1 MFIQHRNL
9 LAIPSLLTFP
19 FPGIQITGLL
29 FGETLI
35 SPPAAGSRVARP
47 KVRKGDTMRHLRI
60 PLGVICLGLLTTLC
74 HAQSQELNLPRQS
87 QRAVLTQ
94 RVGVTDITITYHRPL
109 ENGRKIWGGLVPYG
123 QVWRAGA
130 NENTTVKFSDP
141 VTVEGKPL
149 AAGTYGM
156 HMIPAENGDWTVIF
170 SNMSTAWGSFSYKQ
184 DEDALRVSVKPG
196 TADEHNALTYD
207 FDQLKPDSAVLTMS
221 WGKVAVPINI
231 AVDVNKTVEASLQ
244 KQLRGLPQYDW
255 QAWNDAANYFL
266 SAKFDY
272 EQGLKDVDQSIQN
285 EERFDNYMTKSQLLD
300 AMGKT
305 TEAKA
310 ALDQALAKA
319 SAVQLYGY
327 GRQLLKQDHKPQEA
341 FAVFH
346 QLINKYP
353 DAWVSHLAQA
363 RLDTGDGKYD
373 QAVSAI
379 KLAYNG
385 APDNIKSQLDVLQ
398 KQLES
403 KQDINK

>member
-1 MFIQHRNL
+1 MRNL
-9 LAIPSLLTFP
+9 RLSLGLVCLSLLP
-19 FPGIQITGLL
+19 
-29 FGETLI
+29 
-35 SPPAAGSRVARP
+35 V
-47 KVRKGDTMRHLRI
+47 
-60 PLGVICLGLLTTLC
+60 LC

-87 QRAVLTQ
+87 QGAILTQ
-94 RVGVTDITITYHRPL
+94 RIGVTDVTVKYHRPL

-130 NENTTVKFSDP
+130 NENTTITFTDP
-141 VTVEGKPL
+141 VTIDGKPL
-149 AAGTYGM
+149 AAGTYGL
-156 HMIPAENGDWTVIF
+156 HMIPNESGDWTVIF
-170 SNMSTAWGSFSYKQ
+170 SNMSTAWGSFTYKQ
-184 DEDALRVSVKPG
+184 DEDALRVSAKPG

-207 FDQLKPDSAVLTMS
+207 FDQLKPESAVLTMS
-221 WGKVAVPINI
+221 WGKVAVPVTIG
-231 AVDVNKTVEASLQ
+231 VDVNKTTEASLQ
-244 KQLRGLPQYDW
+244 KQLRGLSQYDW
-255 QAWNDAANYFL
+255 QAWNDAATYFL
-266 SAKFDY
+266 TAKFDY
-272 EQGLKDVDQSIQN
+272 EQGLKDADLSIQN
-285 EERFDNYMTKSQLLD
+285 EERFENLDTKANLLE

-310 ALDQALAKA
+310 AREQALSKA
-319 SAVQLYGY
+319 SAIQLYGY

-346 QLINKYP
+346 QLIQKYP

-373 QAVSAI
+373 SAVSQI

-385 APDNIKSQLDVLQ
+385 APDNIKTQLDVLQ

>member
-1 MFIQHRNL
+1 
-9 LAIPSLLTFP
+9 
-19 FPGIQITGLL
+19 
-29 FGETLI
+29 
-35 SPPAAGSRVARP
+35 
-47 KVRKGDTMRHLRI
+47 MRHLRI
-60 PLGVICLGLLTTLC
+60 PLGVICLSLLATLC

-87 QRAVLTQ
+87 QHAVLTQ
-94 RVGVTDITITYHRPL
+94 RLGVTDITVNYHRPL
-109 ENGRKIWGGLVPYG
+109 ANGRKVWGGLVPYG

-130 NENTTVKFSDP
+130 NENTTIRFSDA
-141 VTVEGKPL
+141 VTIEGKPL
-149 AAGTYGM
+149 PAGTYGL
-156 HMIPAENGDWTVIF
+156 HMIPTENGDWTVIF

-184 DEDALRVSVKPG
+184 DEDALRVTAKPG
-196 TADEHNALTYD
+196 ATGDNNALTYD

-221 WGKVAVPINI
+221 WDKVAVPINI
-231 AVDVNKTVEASLQ
+231 SVDVNKTVEASLQ

-266 SAKFDY
+266 TAKFDY
-272 EQGLKDVDQSIQN
+272 DQGLKDADTSIQN
-285 EERFDNYMTKSQLLD
+285 EARFENYMTKSQLLT

-305 TEAKA
+305 AEAKTT
-310 ALDQALAKA
+310 LDQALAKA

-363 RLDTGDGKYD
+363 RLDTGSGKYD
-373 QAVSAI
+373 AAVSQI
-379 KLAYNG
+379 KLSYNG
-385 APDNIKSQLDVLQ
+385 APDNIKPQLDALQ
-398 KQLES
+398 KQLEE

>member
-1 MFIQHRNL
+1 MRNL
-9 LAIPSLLTFP
+9 RLSLGLICLSLLPVF
-19 FPGIQITGLL
+19 
-29 FGETLI
+29 
-35 SPPAAGSRVARP
+35 
-47 KVRKGDTMRHLRI
+47 
-60 PLGVICLGLLTTLC
+60 CY
-74 HAQSQELNLPRQS
+74 AQSQELNLPRQS

-94 RVGVTDITITYHRPL
+94 RIGVTDITITYHRPL
-109 ENGRKIWGGLVPYG
+109 DNGRKIWGGLVPYG

-130 NENTTVKFSDP
+130 NENTTVKFTDA

-149 AAGTYGM
+149 AAGTYGL
-156 HMIPAENGDWTVIF
+156 HMIPNENGDWTVIF
-170 SNMSTAWGSFSYKQ
+170 SNMSTAWGSFTYKQ
-184 DEDALRVSVKPG
+184 DEDALRVNVKPG

-207 FDQLKPDSAVLTMS
+207 FDQLKPDSTVLTMS
-221 WGKVAVPINI
+221 WGKVAVPVNI
-231 AVDVNKTVEASLQ
+231 AVDVNKTTAASLQ
-244 KQLRGLPQYDW
+244 KQLRGLAQYDW
-255 QAWNDAANYFL
+255 QAWNDAAQYFL
-266 SAKFDY
+266 TAKFDY
-272 EQGLKDVDQSIQN
+272 EQGLKDVDQSLQN
-285 EERFDNYMTKSQLLD
+285 EERFENFMTKSQLLD

-310 ALDQALAKA
+310 ALDQALSRA

-327 GRQLLKQDHKPQEA
+327 GRQLLKVDHKPQEA

-373 QAVSAI
+373 QAISAI

-385 APDNIKSQLDVLQ
+385 APDNIKTQLDVLQ
-398 KQLES
+398 KQLEQ

>member
-1 MFIQHRNL
+1 L
-9 LAIPSLLTFP
+9 SLLPVF
-19 FPGIQITGLL
+19 
-29 FGETLI
+29 
-35 SPPAAGSRVARP
+35 
-47 KVRKGDTMRHLRI
+47 
-60 PLGVICLGLLTTLC
+60 C

-94 RVGVTDITITYHRPL
+94 RLGVTDITVTYHRPL

-130 NENTTVKFSDP
+130 NENTTVKFTDP

-149 AAGTYGM
+149 PAGTYGL
-156 HMIPAENGDWTVIF
+156 HMIPNENGDWTVIF
-170 SNMSTAWGSFSYKQ
+170 SNMSTAWGSFTYKQ
-184 DEDALRVSVKPG
+184 DEDALRVNVKPG
-196 TADEHNALTYD
+196 TAEEHNALTYD

-221 WGKVAVPINI
+221 WGKVSVPVNI
-231 AVDVNKTVEASLQ
+231 EVDVNKTVEASLQ

-255 QAWNDAANYFL
+255 QAWNDAAQYFL
-266 SAKFDY
+266 TAKFNY
-272 EQGLKDVDQSIQN
+272 EQGLKDADTSIQN
-285 EERFDNYMTKSQLLD
+285 EERFENLDTKANLLE

-310 ALDQALAKA
+310 AREQALSKA
-319 SAVQLYGY
+319 NAVQLYGY
-327 GRQLLKQDHKPQEA
+327 GRQLLKVDHKPQEA

-346 QLINKYP
+346 QLIQKYP

-363 RLDTGDGKYD
+363 RLDTGDGKFD
-373 QAVSAI
+373 AAVSQI

-398 KQLES
+398 KQLEQ

>member
-1 MFIQHRNL
+1 MRSLRLSLGLICL
-9 LAIPSLLTFP
+9 SLLPVF
-19 FPGIQITGLL
+19 
-29 FGETLI
+29 
-35 SPPAAGSRVARP
+35 
-47 KVRKGDTMRHLRI
+47 
-60 PLGVICLGLLTTLC
+60 C
-74 HAQSQELNLPRQS
+74 HAQSQELNLPRPS

-94 RVGVTDITITYHRPL
+94 RIGITDVTVTYHRPL
-109 ENGRKIWGGLVPYG
+109 ENGRKLWGGLVPYG

-130 NENTTVKFSDP
+130 NDNTTVKFTDP
-141 VTVEGKPL
+141 VTIEGKPL
-149 AAGTYGM
+149 AAGTYGL
-156 HMIPAENGDWTVIF
+156 HMIPTESGDWTVIF
-170 SNMSTAWGSFSYKQ
+170 SNMSTAWGSFSYKES
-184 DEDALRVSVKPG
+184 EDALRVSVKPA

-221 WGKVAVPINI
+221 WGKVAVPVNI
-231 AVDVNKTVEASLQ
+231 AVDVNKATEASLQ
-244 KQLRGLPQYDW
+244 TQLRGLPQYDW
-255 QAWNDAANYFL
+255 QAWNDAAQYFL
-266 SAKFDY
+266 TAKFDY
-272 EQGLKDVDQSIQN
+272 EQGLKDVDQSLQN
-285 EERFDNYMTKSQLLD
+285 EERFENFMTKSQLLD

-310 ALDQALAKA
+310 ALDQALSKA
-319 SAVQLYGY
+319 SAIQLYGY

-346 QLINKYP
+346 QLISKYP

-373 QAVSAI
+373 QAVTAI

-385 APDNIKSQLDVLQ
+385 APDNIKTQLDVLQ

>member
-1 MFIQHRNL
+1 VRNL
-9 LAIPSLLTFP
+9 RLSLGLVCLSLLPVF
-19 FPGIQITGLL
+19 
-29 FGETLI
+29 
-35 SPPAAGSRVARP
+35 
-47 KVRKGDTMRHLRI
+47 
-60 PLGVICLGLLTTLC
+60 C

-94 RVGVTDITITYHRPL
+94 RIGVTDITVTYHRPL
-109 ENGRKIWGGLVPYG
+109 QNDRKLWGGLVPYG

-130 NENTTVKFSDP
+130 NENTTVKFSDA

-149 AAGTYGM
+149 AAGTYGL

-184 DEDALRVSVKPG
+184 DEDALRVMVKPA

-207 FDQLKPDSAVLTMS
+207 FDQLKPDSAALTMS
-221 WGKVAVPINI
+221 WGKVAVPVNI
-231 AVDVNKTVEASLQ
+231 SVDVNKAVEASLQ

-272 EQGLKDVDQSIQN
+272 EQGLKDIDQSIQN
-285 EERFDNYMTKSQLLD
+285 EERFENYMTKSQLLD

-305 TEAKA
+305 AEAKTA
-310 ALDQALAKA
+310 RDEALAKGNA
-319 SAVQLYGY
+319 LQLYGY
-327 GRQLLKQDHKPQEA
+327 GRQLLKVDHKPQEA

-363 RLDTGDGKYD
+363 RLDTGNGKYD

-379 KLAYNG
+379 KQSFNG
-385 APDNIKSQLDVLQ
+385 APDNIKPQLEALQ
-398 KQLES
+398 KQLEE